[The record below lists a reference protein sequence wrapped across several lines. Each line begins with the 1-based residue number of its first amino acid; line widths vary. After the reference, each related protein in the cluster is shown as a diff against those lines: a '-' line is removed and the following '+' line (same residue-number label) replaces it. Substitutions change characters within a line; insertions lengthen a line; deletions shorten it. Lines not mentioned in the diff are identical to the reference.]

1 MSELKKE
8 LESTAFITFSDCD
21 PFRHL
26 NNARYIDYFLAA
38 REQQLL
44 ADYHFSLA
52 EWGARGKGWFVT
64 QNQVAYIKPARYAET
79 VIVISRILEFTD
91 HDLLLEM
98 IMWDKMKTNIKAI
111 FWSRFSH
118 IDLAE
123 GKKLQ
128 HDEELKKLFTS
139 VCYSEEG
146 IELKSFERRVEQV
159 KDAVKIGSN

>member
-1 MSELKKE
+1 MNELKKE
-8 LESTAFITFSDCD
+8 LESTAFISFGDCD

-44 ADYHFSLA
+44 ANYHFSLA

-64 QNQVAYIKPARYAET
+64 QNQIAYIKPASYAET
-79 VIVISRILEFTD
+79 VTIISRILEFGD
-91 HDLLLEM
+91 YDLLLEM
-98 IMWDKMKTNIKAI
+98 IMWDKKKTYIKAI

-118 IDLAE
+118 IDLIE

-128 HDEELKKLFTS
+128 HDDELKKLFYA
-139 VCYSEEG
+139 VCYSEEE
-146 IELKSFERRVEQV
+146 IELRNFDNRVEQIKNNARV
-159 KDAVKIGSN
+159 TNN